1 MTKTFQS
8 SFQPQIQFLRAIAV
22 SLVVLSHS
30 GFQLWSGGFVGV
42 DMFFVVSGYVIG
54 LSLINERVETN
65 SNSISKFVQ
74 RRFFRIVPPL
84 AVLISCLSAYAF
96 FILPLDRAQEIFV
109 AQSRAALFSF
119 GNLFFIFSKDNYFDT
134 HTNLDFFL
142 HTWSLGVEEQFYI
155 IIALLILTI
164 SKPFKHRQASNLFH
178 RWEIIFRSLILF
190 SFFMA
195 LLFEFKVFPFWSAEF
210 EQSFGFYSPLTRGWE
225 LLIGVLIALK
235 FNPNSR
241 EQFNSKR
248 KSVVC
253 FVLITTLFATLY
265 CYQQGLL
272 SVFVAI
278 LLTVLSTGTFIHF
291 GPRMHLESHS
301 IINSQLFQVIGNY
314 SYSIYLWHWVAVPIV
329 QDVFHTAN
337 PYITSLFMVL
347 SLIPAFFSYRFVEI
361 SFRKVHTLST
371 KLKSIIG
378 LSLVAI
384 PMMCIVTVRET
395 ALSTRRHIGNVY
407 PETVLSGCDYVE
419 ELCVENSSSPIKRIL
434 IIGDSHAYQLIPIVK
449 TYAIEHNFQLTTCVM
464 TCKDKTF
471 SKIVPSKILDGD
483 FDLIITSQLTNS
495 ETYSR
500 VIQKDFNSKI
510 RKLLLLGHT
519 LHLVVLDNPYN
530 KFYVAPRRVKY
541 YDPAPLLRYE
551 QEKLRSISL
560 MNLHSDFT
568 SATSYFDPFD
578 ALCNYSFC
586 PTQKKGKALYLDNN
600 HLSLAG
606 IRLMEPSLVRNLR
619 LLLEKSSAA
628 TK

>member
-1 MTKTFQS
+1 MKTFQS

-22 SLVVLSHS
+22 TLVVLSHT

-54 LSLINERVETN
+54 LSLVNERLKTN

-84 AVLISCLSAYAF
+84 AALISGLSTYAF

-109 AQSRAALFSF
+109 AQARAALFSF
-119 GNLFFIFSKDNYFDT
+119 GNLFFIFLQVNYFDS
-134 HTNLDFFL
+134 HSNLRFFL

-155 IIALLILTI
+155 LIALLILTI
-164 SKPFKHRQASNLFH
+164 SKKFKHRESSTLFR
-178 RWEIIFRSLILF
+178 RWEIIFRFLFLF
-190 SFFMA
+190 SFITA
-195 LLFEFKVFPFWSAEF
+195 LLFDLKVFSFWTAEF
-210 EQSFGFYSPLTRGWE
+210 QQSFEFYSPLTRGWE

-235 FNPNSR
+235 FNKNNR
-241 EQFNSKR
+241 KQFNSSR

-253 FVLITTLFATLY
+253 SILITTLFATLF
-265 CYQQGLL
+265 CYQQGLFT
-272 SVFVAI
+272 VFVAI
-278 LLTVLSTGTFIHF
+278 LLTVLCTGTLIHL
-291 GPRMHLESHS
+291 GPRMHLGSQG
-301 IINSQLFQVIGNY
+301 IINLPLFQVIGNY
-314 SYSIYLWHWVAVPIV
+314 SYSIYLWHWVAVSIA
-329 QDVFHTAN
+329 QDIFHPAN
-337 PYITSLFMVL
+337 PYITTLFIVL

-361 SFRKVHTLST
+361 PFRKVHTLST
-371 KLKSIIG
+371 RSKSLIG

-384 PMMCIVTVRET
+384 PMLCIVTVRET

-407 PETVLSGCDYVE
+407 PESVLSGCDYAG
-419 ELCVENSSSPIKRIL
+419 ELCIENSLNPIKRIL
-434 IIGDSHAYQLIPIVK
+434 IFGDSHAYQLIPIVK
-449 TYAIEHNFQLTTCVM
+449 TYAIEHNFQLTTCVI
-464 TCKDKTF
+464 TCKDKTL
-471 SKIVPSKILDGD
+471 SKIVPSEILGGE

-500 VIQKDFNSKI
+500 INQKDFDSKI
-510 RKLLLLGHT
+510 RTLLLLGNT

-530 KFYVAPRRVKY
+530 KIYVAPRRVKY
-541 YDPAPLLRYE
+541 YDPAPLLRDE
-551 QEKLRSISL
+551 QENLRSISL
-560 MNLHSDFT
+560 MKLHSDFT

-578 ALCNYSFC
+578 ALCNDSVC
-586 PTQKKGKALYLDNN
+586 PTQNKGKALYLDNN

-606 IRLMEPSLVRNLR
+606 IRLMEPFLVRNLR